1 MNVGAMGQLDEEGT
15 KARRHGGTRARR
27 EEGGKT
33 FVADSQLI
41 WQMLAIR
48 VIGDRESRR
57 WAVRNTEPK
66 AAGIGSLPPFVP
78 PCLRGSVPSSPLA
91 NSSIGVNLPRVGQFL
106 RLRNASNGNPCY
118 REVAVRSVNSFRVLA
133 GGSLVIGALFALSG
147 CSDVLTYSKESRDAG
162 MELYNQG
169 DYTDAGGDFK
179 NAVRQNPA
187 DYRSH
192 YYLADCYA
200 KQQAYNQ
207 AIQQYQ
213 TCLLIMPT
221 TLEGTENRPFRL
233 KAIDG
238 LAAAL
243 AATRDPQAETDAV
256 SQGQTPQEKYFLL
269 AKVERNLGDADAA
282 VQAYHQ
288 AALLDPKDFDIA
300 KEYSLYLMKL
310 KDVQAADPELRRA
323 YALND
328 KDDDIN
334 SALREIGVVPGPGL
348 KPESDLAKPFL
359 PEGPIPMVDMSKVHL
374 QNPFRTDSDTATSS
388 ADVSQSPR
396 D

>member
-1 MNVGAMGQLDEEGT
+1 METL
-15 KARRHGGTRARR
+15 
-27 EEGGKT
+27 
-33 FVADSQLI
+33 
-41 WQMLAIR
+41 
-48 VIGDRESRR
+48 
-57 WAVRNTEPK
+57 
-66 AAGIGSLPPFVP
+66 
-78 PCLRGSVPSSPLA
+78 
-91 NSSIGVNLPRVGQFL
+91 
-106 RLRNASNGNPCY
+106 CY
-118 REVAVRSVNSFRVLA
+118 REVAVRSFNSLSFRVFVGA
-133 GGSLVIGALFALSG
+133 PIVISAFFALGG
-147 CSDVLTYSKESRDAG
+147 CSDIITYSKDSRDKG
-162 MELYNQG
+162 MELYGQG
-169 DYTDAGGDFK
+169 NYTDASGAFL

-200 KQQAYNQ
+200 RDKAYNQ

-213 TCLLIMPT
+213 TCLVIMPT
-221 TLEGTENRPFRL
+221 TLEGTNNRPFRL

-243 AATRDPQAETDAV
+243 AGTGDPQAEVDAV
-256 SQGQTPQEKYFLL
+256 AQGETSQEKYFLL
-269 AKVERNLGDADAA
+269 AKVDRNLGDADGA

-300 KEYSLYLMKL
+300 REYALYLMKL
-310 KDVQAADPELRRA
+310 KDVQAADPALRQA

-328 KDDDIN
+328 KDDEIN
-334 SALREIGVVPGPGL
+334 SALREIGVVPGPSL
-348 KPESDLAKPFL
+348 KPENDLARPLL

-388 ADVSQSPR
+388 ADASAAPR